1 MIIGMP
7 RQLYDG
13 LIEYEDGTPA
23 STPQMAND
31 VANFI
36 TFMQRRSGH
45 SYPDKQIRK
54 WMLVVGFLLLFPLR
68 YLKTHA
74 YYRSILSNRTEVYA
88 VRDHLGY
95 KHWKTGQKSCRAQD
109 YKSKFWV

>member
-13 LIEYEDGTPA
+13 LLDYEDGTPA

-36 TFMQRRSGH
+36 CFMQRRSGH
-45 SYPDKQIRK
+45 SYPDKQLRK
-54 WMLVVGFLLLFPLR
+54 WMVLFGCMLLLPFR
-68 YLKTHA
+68 YLKTYG
-74 YYRSILSNRTEVYA
+74 YYRSLLSTRT
-88 VRDHLGY
+88 
-95 KHWKTGQKSCRAQD
+95 
-109 YKSKFWV
+109 